1 MYISLLIIIVVA
13 LQTGERKLNEEA
25 DAKRAKRKAAAKV
38 TASPPVELSFDC
50 VVCDCVCPSKI
61 GLISHQRKCSQQS
74 VLSYRPCPTTAY

>member
-38 TASPPVELSFDC
+38 TASPPVELSFDY
-50 VVCDCVCPSKI
+50 VVCSHVCMPIKNSVT
-61 GLISHQRKCSQQS
+61 QSQEK
-74 VLSYRPCPTTAY
+74 VFAAALRYI